1 MLRNYFKTAWRNL
14 IHSKVYSSLNIFGLA
29 TGMAV
34 ALLIGLWV
42 NDQTSYDHF
51 LPNYQHAYQVKYNY
65 NNNGEIKTQI
75 EVCIPLADALKNE
88 VPEIAYTASAFGPAN
103 YGTLTDIL
111 TVNDKKISPNGMVA
125 GADFLK
131 IFQFPFIEG
140 NADNALKEISSIILT
155 ESTAKALFG
164 NESAMN
170 KIVRFN
176 DDNKKVTG
184 IIKDIPRNSS
194 LQFSYIYPFSAFA
207 SGGWV
212 KAATTNW
219 NHTFFKL
226 FASLK
231 PNVTYAQAEPK
242 MRLLV
247 QKYAPDAYKTFQQ
260 QVTMQSLADWHLYTD
275 YKNGAATGGLIDYV
289 KMFSITG
296 MLVLMIAC
304 INFMNLSTARSE
316 KRAREVGVRKVI
328 GSTRAGLIWQ
338 FLIESVVVTFI
349 SFLVAL

>member
-14 IHSKVYSSLNIFGLA
+14 IRSKVYSSLNIFGLA

-51 LPNYQHAYQVKYNY
+51 LPNYQQAYQVKYNY

-111 TVNDKKISPNGMVA
+111 TVNDKKISPDGMVA

-140 NADNALKEISSIILT
+140 NADNALKDISSIILT

-176 DDNKKVTG
+176 DD
-184 IIKDIPRNSS
+184 
-194 LQFSYIYPFSAFA
+194 
-207 SGGWV
+207 
-212 KAATTNW
+212 
-219 NHTFFKL
+219 
-226 FASLK
+226 
-231 PNVTYAQAEPK
+231 
-242 MRLLV
+242 
-247 QKYAPDAYKTFQQ
+247 
-260 QVTMQSLADWHLYTD
+260 
-275 YKNGAATGGLIDYV
+275 
-289 KMFSITG
+289 
-296 MLVLMIAC
+296 
-304 INFMNLSTARSE
+304 
-316 KRAREVGVRKVI
+316 
-328 GSTRAGLIWQ
+328 
-338 FLIESVVVTFI
+338 
-349 SFLVAL
+349 